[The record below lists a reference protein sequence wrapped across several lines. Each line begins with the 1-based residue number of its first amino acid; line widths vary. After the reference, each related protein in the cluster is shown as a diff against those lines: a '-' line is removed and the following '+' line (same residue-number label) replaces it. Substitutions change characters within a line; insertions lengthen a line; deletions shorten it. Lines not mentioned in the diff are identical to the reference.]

1 MLVSAR
7 PFFINMLRFSKKAD
21 YAILLLSYLAQAAAD
36 AGPGKRAHA
45 DEQSADQHG
54 ADEAD
59 GLDAV
64 TENPGQALSSAQ
76 DLANATGLSPSL
88 TANILKDFARRG
100 ILTSVRG
107 ASGGYRLDRDPK
119 DLSLREILEVVD
131 GPLHLVDCSDHG
143 ESTGSPARSDAT
155 PKSMVGADNSGH
167 ADSGASG
174 CCHVDICPS
183 RRPLLALQERIF
195 DMLETLPLQD
205 LISQQRARAAGPS
218 ACATSTVLPHNV

>member
-1 MLVSAR
+1 
-7 PFFINMLRFSKKAD
+7 MLRFSKKAD

-36 AGPGKRAHA
+36 AGFGKRARA
-45 DEQSADQHG
+45 DLHSADQ
-54 ADEAD
+54 ADS
-59 GLDAV
+59 LDAG

-143 ESTGSPARSDAT
+143 ESEHGEPTGKRARNDAT
-155 PKSMVGADNSGH
+155 PKGMVGADNSGH